1 MSMKRKAFLAAAAF
15 ALLSSVITQAQDAAP
30 PAPPASPAAAQAPEP
45 PNVGFATAFLD
56 DGGNFLGVHVEE
68 VTRDN
73 AARYNLSGAPRGV
86 GVKEV
91 VKGSPAE
98 RAGLRAGDVIVR
110 FDGEAVTSMRK
121 LTRLI
126 GESAPEHAARVT
138 VVRNGSEQE
147 VSATLAARE
156 RVMPTIEGSLFP
168 GFHSGDMKL
177 FGEHWK
183 DHSEEWQHKG
193 EELRKR
199 LEDLHREHPDG
210 VPLIVGPGRR
220 IGVTTNPLGRQ
231 LADYFGVSQGV
242 LVSSVEAGSP
252 AEKAGLKA
260 GDIITEADGAKVE
273 DARDLTGAIS
283 RKEEGEVTLTVV
295 RDKKQRTVRV
305 TPERRETKGFGVR
318 PGSFRI
324 EGPVASVTLPRVV
337 VPRVRVTASDVY
349 VPLPQVHV
357 TTPQVYVTPPQV
369 HVSPVRVHVNVPR
382 VRLKTPRVRVF
393 APGERVL

>member
-1 MSMKRKAFLAAAAF
+1 
-15 ALLSSVITQAQDAAP
+15 
-30 PAPPASPAAAQAPEP
+30 AAQAPEP
-45 PNVGFATAFLD
+45 PAAGFATAFLD

-68 VTRDN
+68 VTREN
-73 AARYNLSGAPRGV
+73 AARYNLSGTPRGV

-98 RAGLRAGDVIVR
+98 RAGLRTGDVIVR
-110 FDGEAVTSMRK
+110 FDGEAVSCVRK

-126 GESAPEHAARVT
+126 TETAPDHAARVT
-138 VVRNGSEQE
+138 VVRGGSEQE
-147 VSATLAARE
+147 VSATLARRE
-156 RVMPTIEGSLFP
+156 MPTIEGSMFP
-168 GFHSGDMKL
+168 GFDSEDMKL
-177 FGEHWK
+177 FGERWK
-183 DHSEEWQHKG
+183 DKSEEWQHKG
-193 EELRKR
+193 DELRER
-199 LEDLHREHPDG
+199 LEDLQREHPG
-210 VPLIVGPGRR
+210 GLSLIVGPSRR

-260 GDIITEADGAKVE
+260 GDIITEADGAKIE
-273 DARDLTGAIS
+273 DAGDLASAIS

-305 TPERRETKGFGVR
+305 TPERRETKGIELR

-324 EGPVASVTLPRVV
+324 EGPVASIAPARIF
-337 VPRVRVTASDVY
+337 VPRVRVTAPDVY
-349 VPLPQVHV
+349 DSLPQFHA
-357 TTPQVYVTPPQV
+357 TPPQV
-369 HVSPVRVHVNVPR
+369 HVSPVRVHVPTTPVR
-382 VRLKTPRVRVF
+382 VKMPRVRVF